1 MSSPNDSHHFLTPS
15 KRRSS
20 SGGMPLIISLR
31 FFRDRGLVR
40 MFVTLPRCGT
50 AVDDGF
56 HATEAPSE
64 LDCSLS
70 RAMTFSLSGGSL
82 MCDASVG
89 SDQSEGD
96 ALKMVVEEC
105 ERMEPKCILRG
116 ASAEVRVYTVEEPEC
131 VMLEEVL
138 GRGGG
143 LPSPSSSGAGE
154 KWPATEGRL
163 NFHAVVFG
171 GLADSSGLAVRAALC
186 WWIAFTVDRL
196 EPLLC
201 AAAAVAVAALRRNV
215 DVEDAGLRGRS
226 TLDVAEGADGRREAK
241 VRWRLRR
248 GEAEWKMPWE
258 ERKDLR
264 GVDGA
269 DGVSARE
276 AG

>member
-20 SGGMPLIISLR
+20 SGGIPLIISLR

-40 MFVTLPRCGT
+40 MFVTFPRCGT

-70 RAMTFSLSGGSL
+70 RAITFSLSGGSL

-89 SDQSEGD
+89 SDHSEGD
-96 ALKMVVEEC
+96 ALKMVVDEC

-116 ASAEVRVYTVEEPEC
+116 ASDEVRVYTVEEPEC
-131 VMLEEVL
+131 VKLEEVL

-143 LPSPSSSGAGE
+143 LPSCSSSGAGE

-171 GLADSSGLAVRAALC
+171 GLADSSGLAARALRWC
-186 WWIAFTVDRL
+186 IAFTVDKL

-201 AAAAVAVAALRRNV
+201 AAAAVAAVRRNV
-215 DVEDAGLRGRS
+215 DVEEAGLRDRS
-226 TLDVAEGADGRREAK
+226 TLDVAAGADGRRAAK

-248 GEAEWKMPWE
+248 GEAEWKRPWE

-269 DGVSARE
+269 DGVSVRE

>member
-1 MSSPNDSHHFLTPS
+1 
-15 KRRSS
+15 
-20 SGGMPLIISLR
+20 MPLIISLR

-40 MFVTLPRCGT
+40 IFVTLPRCGT

-70 RAMTFSLSGGSL
+70 RAITFSLSGGSL

-89 SDQSEGD
+89 SDHSEGD

-105 ERMEPKCILRG
+105 ERIEPKCILRG
-116 ASAEVRVYTVEEPEC
+116 ASDEVRVYTVEEPEC

-143 LPSPSSSGAGE
+143 LLPSPSSSGAGE

-171 GLADSSGLAVRAALC
+171 GLADSSGLAARALR
-186 WWIAFTVDRL
+186 WWTAFTVDRL

-201 AAAAVAVAALRRNV
+201 AAAAAAVAVAVAALRRNV
-215 DVEDAGLRGRS
+215 DVEEAGLRDRS
-226 TLDVAEGADGRREAK
+226 TLDVAGGADGRREAK